1 MRNRRTIYDHPSGFS
16 SRTRPQPAE
25 LAHGT
30 TSIAGWDD
38 KNREIFRRLAQK
50 EYRDNTQG
58 AR

>member
-1 MRNRRTIYDHPSGFS
+1 MRHRRTIYDHPRGFTS
-16 SRTRPQPAE
+16 QAKTQKAE

-38 KNREIFRRLAQK
+38 RNREIFRQLSQK
-50 EYRDNTQG
+50 EYDNTQG